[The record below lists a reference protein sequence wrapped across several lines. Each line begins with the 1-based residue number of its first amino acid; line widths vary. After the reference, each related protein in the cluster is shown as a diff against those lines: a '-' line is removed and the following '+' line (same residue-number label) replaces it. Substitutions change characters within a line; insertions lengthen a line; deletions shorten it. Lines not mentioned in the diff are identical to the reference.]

1 MAHLDFTHLSHKTG
15 TPSSPSSQSLRP
27 PSSQENYILLSKLA
41 APVSACPDV
50 MLVWWCSGGY
60 CPKCALMVS
69 LMATSTIPTGRRR
82 HNLRPTNSAP
92 PRSRLQGE
100 FTRLHHVM
108 LIPIDVSFSSN
119 RQFFAFLWNQVK
131 KMSPSQFKHFPPH
144 LLDLFCCYTNK
155 FK

>member
-1 MAHLDFTHLSHKTG
+1 MGWDGSIDGWEHVQLGGHLAHLDFTHLSHKTG

-69 LMATSTIPTGRRR
+69 LMATSTIPPPPPTSVDQPRFGR
-82 HNLRPTNSAP
+82 PSTT
-92 PRSRLQGE
+92 QGE

-108 LIPIDVSFSSN
+108 LKLITVPFSPY
-119 RQFFAFLWNQVK
+119 K
-131 KMSPSQFKHFPPH
+131 THM
-144 LLDLFCCYTNK
+144 
-155 FK
+155 

>member
-1 MAHLDFTHLSHKTG
+1 MTSPTCLTRLAHPHPHHHNHSDLPHHRRATYYC
-15 TPSSPSSQSLRP
+15 Q
-27 PSSQENYILLSKLA
+27 KLA
-41 APVSACPDV
+41 APINACPDV

-60 CPKCALMVS
+60 CPQCALMVS

-108 LIPIDVSFSSN
+108 LIPIDVSFSYK
-119 RQFFAFLWNQVK
+119 RQYFALISNQVK
-131 KMSPSQFKHFPPH
+131 KMSPSQF
-144 LLDLFCCYTNK
+144 
-155 FK
+155 

>member
-1 MAHLDFTHLSHKTG
+1 MGWDGGIDGWEHVQLGGQSAHLDFTQLSDKTG

-27 PSSQENYILLSKLA
+27 PSSQETYHCQKLA
-41 APVSACPDV
+41 APVNACPDV

-108 LIPIDVSFSSN
+108 LIAIYVSFSSN
-119 RQFFAFLWNQVK
+119 RQYFAFLPFQK
-131 KMSPSQFKHFPPH
+131 ISLSQF
-144 LLDLFCCYTNK
+144 
-155 FK
+155 